1 MARKSNKTSHVLNL
15 LAGHDNKEK
24 NNAETENTEAAAAK
38 AEDKPGASP
47 QNISVIDKTEEDELA
62 HLIQE
67 QLEKELESE
76 QTDNRTKTVEETVSE
91 PTEEAV
97 EETEAQAAEITQEV
111 VAETEAQTAEITQE
125 VVAETEAQ
133 AAEIIEEA
141 VAETEAQAAEITQE
155 VVAETEAQAAETAEE
170 TASASQSE
178 TTKIVEES
186 AAESQSEKAEAIEDI
201 VAEAAKKEEP
211 EPDFVVLNVMEH
223 VVKDKIIYFMRQ
235 FDVCTCDRCIADT
248 IALTLN
254 GLAPKYIVTTP
265 AAADPLLSFYTN
277 KFISDMTVEATK
289 ACMVIKENPRH

>member
-24 NNAETENTEAAAAK
+24 TNAETENTEAAAAK

-76 QTDNRTKTVEETVSE
+76 QADNRTETVAETVSE
-91 PTEEAV
+91 PTEKAV
-97 EETEAQAAEITQEV
+97 EETEAQAAEITE
-111 VAETEAQTAEITQE
+111 E

-133 AAEIIEEA
+133 AAESTEEA
-141 VAETEAQAAEITQE
+141 VAETEAQAAESTQE

-170 TASASQSE
+170 TAAESQSE
-178 TTKIVEES
+178 TTKIVEE
-186 AAESQSEKAEAIEDI
+186 AAEETAEEAASASQPEKADTIEDI
-201 VAEAAKKEEP
+201 VAETAKKEEP